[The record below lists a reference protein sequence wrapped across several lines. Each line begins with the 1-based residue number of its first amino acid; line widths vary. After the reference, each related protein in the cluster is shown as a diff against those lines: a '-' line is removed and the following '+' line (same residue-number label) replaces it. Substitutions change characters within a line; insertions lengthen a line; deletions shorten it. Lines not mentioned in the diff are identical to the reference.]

1 MEQGPESE
9 RGGDTSLFCIPC
21 TKKRG
26 NNKNVVDSNKYN
38 DKLFIETTSKKY
50 SKTIDGRKMDMQLLL
65 EGVVW
70 STTTRKG
77 RKKDGTEF
85 ETGIVSILQDGE
97 PNPAVVKMSVDE
109 MPEKGE
115 KVILSVYPS
124 GWVTQNGKAAVDLH
138 LSRR

>member
-1 MEQGPESE
+1 
-9 RGGDTSLFCIPC
+9 
-21 TKKRG
+21 
-26 NNKNVVDSNKYN
+26 
-38 DKLFIETTSKKY
+38 
-50 SKTIDGRKMDMQLLL
+50 MQLLL

-70 STTTRKG
+70 STTIRKG

-115 KVILSVYPS
+115 KVILPVYPS
-124 GWVTQNGKAAVDLH
+124 GWVTQNGKVAVDLY